1 MRARTPACSRSSM
14 CWPARSSRPRRAAGA
29 TPPSARRSRA
39 SSTPS
44 SVKTCST
51 SCSVPS
57 PRLSSP
63 LGRWLPVVAW
73 AGVIWTLSSGSF
85 SGERT
90 GTVILPLLSTLF
102 PSATPGQLV
111 VVHEDIR
118 KLAHFVEYLIL
129 SVLLYRALD
138 VEPRGSLRAGVL
150 ALCLAGLYAGS
161 DELHQ
166 WFVPGRGARVSDW
179 LLDVSGAA
187 AGQGLPALRA
197 PPIEQQPHGR
207 RLSQQPPCHAH
218 TRAVAPPR
226 AAGRQRHDTWPRKID
241 CPRRLG
247 YGTRPYAI
255 HPLEHGRA
263 RPRRTRAGWLS
274 AEHGER
280 RLHRADPGGQARRR
294 RRR

>member
-1 MRARTPACSRSSM
+1 
-14 CWPARSSRPRRAAGA
+14 
-29 TPPSARRSRA
+29 
-39 SSTPS
+39 
-44 SVKTCST
+44 
-51 SCSVPS
+51 PS

-102 PSATPGQLV
+102 PHATPGQLDA
-111 VVHEDIR
+111 VHQGIR
-118 KLAHFVEYLIL
+118 KLAHFAEYLIL
-129 SVLLYRALD
+129 SVLLCRALD
-138 VEPRGSLRAGVL
+138 VEPRGSLRAAVL

-166 WFVPGRGARVSDW
+166 WFVPGR
-179 LLDVSGAA
+179 AA
-187 AGQGLPALRA
+187 QPLGELRDGVERRQHLLRA
-197 PPIEQQPHGR
+197 IRLREPPIEQEPHGR
-207 RLSQQPPCHAH
+207 GLSQQPPCHAR

-247 YGTRPYAI
+247 YGT
-255 HPLEHGRA
+255 
-263 RPRRTRAGWLS
+263 
-274 AEHGER
+274 
-280 RLHRADPGGQARRR
+280 
-294 RRR
+294 